1 MEKERPEIG
10 RGLATL
16 IKIFPVIL
24 ALLVPFVTLITMM
37 SSYKDRIDN
46 NVQQIEKILQDLSE
60 LNNTNNTH
68 GQNIEIYRQTVIDDH
83 QTLERLLHDEEDMDN
98 KILDLWKQ
106 TAENK
111 AKVDDVQTQISFI
124 RERELRK

>member
-1 MEKERPEIG
+1 M
-10 RGLATL
+10 L
-16 IKIFPVIL
+16 PVIL

-46 NVQQIEKILQDLSE
+46 NAQQIEKILQQLDQ
-60 LNNTNNTH
+60 LNSADSLH
-68 GQNIEIYRQTVIDDH
+68 GQNIEIFKQDVIDDH
-83 QTLERLLHDEEDMDN
+83 QTLERLLHDQSETDN

-111 AKVDDVQTQISFI
+111 AKMDDMQTQMSFI
-124 RERELRK
+124 RERESKK